1 MFDMDMVNGT
11 FEGKT
16 WKEWDLELSAKIAE
30 LEKMENAGVD
40 VELEVIY
47 LKLEYNDKITKA
59 WENSRIAKNANKSI
73 FDLVGKKVFIVSG
86 SKHWQRILKWNGYQ
100 FYANIDNQKA
110 VVKYNA
116 IWDNFTVEHWEYK

>member
-1 MFDMDMVNGT
+1 MNTDYVNGT

-16 WKEWDLELSAKIAE
+16 WKEWEMELSGKIAE
-30 LEKMENAGVD
+30 LEKMENANID
-40 VELEVIY
+40 VELEIIY
-47 LKLEYNDKITKA
+47 LKLEYNDKIRKA
-59 WENSRIAKNANKSI
+59 WENERMAKNANKSI
-73 FDLVGKKVFIVSG
+73 FDMVGKKVFIVSG
-86 SKHWQRILKWNGYQ
+86 SKYWKRVLKWNGYQ

>member
-1 MFDMDMVNGT
+1 MNADYVNGT

-16 WKEWDLELSAKIAE
+16 WKEWDLELNAKIAE
-30 LEKMENAGVD
+30 LEKMENPNID
-40 VELEVIY
+40 VELEIIY

-59 WENSRIAKNANKSI
+59 WENERMAKNANKSI

-86 SKHWQRILKWNGYQ
+86 SKHWKRVLKWNGYQ
-100 FYANIDNQKA
+100 FYANIDSQKA
-110 VVKYNA
+110 IVKDNA